1 MSESNEPSEV
11 DDLAPIEPVQSDLQ
25 RVRRQHG
32 MAGAILAGGM
42 FALDQVLGRKPKEQP
57 AAVQEVAGE
66 PGDIDSA
73 GISIDIDEH
82 TSVIS
87 PAPHN
92 RPGVQRIV
100 RKRRRG

>member
-11 DDLAPIEPVQSDLQ
+11 EHIAPIEPLPSDLQ

-32 MAGAILAGGM
+32 MAGAVLAGGM

-66 PGDIDSA
+66 PGDIDSK
-73 GISIDIDEH
+73 GITIDIDEH
-82 TSVIS
+82 TSIVS
-87 PAPHN
+87 PAPHH

>member
-1 MSESNEPSEV
+1 MSESNEPSDI
-11 DDLAPIEPVQSDLQ
+11 DDIAPIKVLPSDLQ

-66 PGDIDSA
+66 PGDIDSQ
-73 GISIDIDEH
+73 GITIDINEH
-82 TSVIS
+82 MSVVS

-92 RPGVQRIV
+92 RPGAARIV
-100 RKRRRG
+100 RKRRRA

>member
-1 MSESNEPSEV
+1 
-11 DDLAPIEPVQSDLQ
+11 
-25 RVRRQHG
+25 
-32 MAGAILAGGM
+32 
-42 FALDQVLGRKPKEQP
+42 
-57 AAVQEVAGE
+57 VQEVAGE

-73 GISIDIDEH
+73 GITIDIDEH